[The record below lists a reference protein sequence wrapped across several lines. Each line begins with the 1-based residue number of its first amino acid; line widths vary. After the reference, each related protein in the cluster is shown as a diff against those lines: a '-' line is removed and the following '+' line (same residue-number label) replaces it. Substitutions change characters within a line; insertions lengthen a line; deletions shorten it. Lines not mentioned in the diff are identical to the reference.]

1 MSWPLIEAVKRKEF
15 AMLFYA
21 AVFLLMGLIGHGVFL
36 AGVPSAMVQMSWILV
51 LIGGLLSM
59 VHVVTDF

>member
-1 MSWPLIEAVKRKEF
+1 
-15 AMLFYA
+15 MLFYA

-59 VHVVTDF
+59 VHVVTEF

>member
-1 MSWPLIEAVKRKEF
+1 MQAVNRKEF

-21 AVFLLMGLIGHGVFL
+21 AVLLVIGLIGHGLSL
-36 AGVPSAMVQMSWILV
+36 AGVPSAMVEMSWILV

-59 VHVVTDF
+59 FHVVSDFD